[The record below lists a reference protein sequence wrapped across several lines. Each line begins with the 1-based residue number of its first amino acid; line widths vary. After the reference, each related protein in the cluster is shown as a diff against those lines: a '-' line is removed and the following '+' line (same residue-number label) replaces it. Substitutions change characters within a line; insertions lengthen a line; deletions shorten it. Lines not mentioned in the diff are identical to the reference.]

1 MGVTTEKQLTIG
13 AACPTVA
20 LADPS
25 SPESLALLQ
34 HLWEELDQLYSD
46 AKLCRYTPAD
56 VQGAGC
62 ASVVARL
69 NGRAVGCGAIR
80 PLKSGVAEVKRM
92 YVEPAAR
99 RQGISRRILAKLE
112 SIAGE
117 LGYAALILETGL
129 KQPEAIAL
137 YSSSG
142 YQRVECYELYAHDPM
157 SICFEKRLV

>member
-1 MGVTTEKQLTIG
+1 MSATTEKQLTIG
-13 AACPTVA
+13 AAGPTVA

-46 AKLCRYTPAD
+46 ANLGQYTAAA
-56 VQGAGC
+56 VQGVGSAF
-62 ASVVARL
+62 VVARL
-69 NGRAVGCGAIR
+69 NGQAVGCGAIR
-80 PLKSGVAEVKRM
+80 PFKPGVAEVKRM

-112 SIAGE
+112 NIAQE
-117 LGYAALILETGL
+117 SGYVALILETGL

-142 YQRVECYELYAHDPM
+142 YQRVECYESYAHDPL